1 MKHAS
6 SRAPDLLHGPVFSNM
21 TRFFLPIMLGS
32 LLQQLYSMVD
42 AVVLGRL
49 VGKTALAAV
58 GGSDL
63 AIINLVV
70 GFFVGLASGA
80 CVVVSQHY
88 GAGEDGAVRRAVHTA
103 ILFSV
108 VIGAVMTALGIGLA
122 RPILVLL
129 DPPADTLEDSIV
141 YLQWYFAGMILAIQ
155 ALFFADGGL
164 LALGAN
170 VWNMAFY
177 GCFVGYFLIYR
188 PLMQGRLLAGKG
200 RTKLVLASVL
210 GCVVTLQ
217 LGALSVV
224 VETSLSGITALPF
237 GAFAALMQPIH
248 LAIGLVE
255 GGITAAVLLF
265 VYQTRP
271 ELLQCASASGAK
283 NRCSRRATLAI
294 LAAAALV
301 IGGGLSLLA
310 SANPD
315 GLEWSLFGNE
325 EAGYSANMGLDE
337 EAYGAES
344 AAAEKAAAV
353 QEKTSLL
360 PDYNFAGSD
369 SAAGTSVSGLVGCA
383 LVAALAAIISL
394 AGRTARKK
402 SGKKQASAG

>member
-1 MKHAS
+1 MHMADALVSPAVAVTMYAAS
-6 SRAPDLLHGPVFSNM
+6 AAAAGVSLVQLHKEEAAAPELAKKKLPTMAVMSALVFAGQMINYTIPGTGSSGHLCGGMLLS
-21 TRFFLPIMLGS
+21 
-32 LLQQLYSMVD
+32 
-42 AVVLGRL
+42 
-49 VGKTALAAV
+49 
-58 GGSDL
+58 
-63 AIINLVV
+63 
-70 GFFVGLASGA
+70 
-80 CVVVSQHY
+80 
-88 GAGEDGAVRRAVHTA
+88 A
-103 ILFSV
+103 ILGPWAGFLS
-108 VIGAVMTALGIGLA
+108 M
-122 RPILVLL
+122 
-129 DPPADTLEDSIV
+129 IV
-141 YLQWYFAGMILAIQ
+141 ILAIQ

-188 PLMQGRLLAGKG
+188 PLMQGKLLSGKG

-310 SANPD
+310 SSNPD

-337 EAYGAES
+337 EAYGAER

-353 QEKTSLL
+353 QEKTYLL

>member
-1 MKHAS
+1 MHMADALVSPAVAVTMYAAS
-6 SRAPDLLHGPVFSNM
+6 AAAAGVSLVQLHKEEAAAPELAKKKLPTMAVMSALVFAGQMINYTIPGTGSSGHLCGGMLLS
-21 TRFFLPIMLGS
+21 
-32 LLQQLYSMVD
+32 
-42 AVVLGRL
+42 
-49 VGKTALAAV
+49 
-58 GGSDL
+58 
-63 AIINLVV
+63 
-70 GFFVGLASGA
+70 
-80 CVVVSQHY
+80 
-88 GAGEDGAVRRAVHTA
+88 A
-103 ILFSV
+103 ILGPWAGFLS
-108 VIGAVMTALGIGLA
+108 M
-122 RPILVLL
+122 
-129 DPPADTLEDSIV
+129 IV
-141 YLQWYFAGMILAIQ
+141 ILAIQ

-164 LALGAN
+164 LTLGAN

-217 LGALSVV
+217 LGAFSVV

-271 ELLQCASASGAK
+271 ELLQCASAGAK
-283 NRCSRRATLAI
+283 NRCSRRAALAI

-310 SANPD
+310 SSNPD

-360 PDYNFAGSD
+360 PDYNFDGSD

-394 AGRTARKK
+394 AGRAARKR

>member
-1 MKHAS
+1 MHMADALVSPAVAVTMYAAS
-6 SRAPDLLHGPVFSNM
+6 AAAAGVSLVQLHKEEAAAPELAKKKLPTMAVMSALVFAGQMINYTIPGTGSSGHLCGGMLLS
-21 TRFFLPIMLGS
+21 
-32 LLQQLYSMVD
+32 
-42 AVVLGRL
+42 
-49 VGKTALAAV
+49 
-58 GGSDL
+58 
-63 AIINLVV
+63 
-70 GFFVGLASGA
+70 
-80 CVVVSQHY
+80 
-88 GAGEDGAVRRAVHTA
+88 A
-103 ILFSV
+103 ILGPWAGFLS
-108 VIGAVMTALGIGLA
+108 M
-122 RPILVLL
+122 
-129 DPPADTLEDSIV
+129 IV
-141 YLQWYFAGMILAIQ
+141 ILAIQ
-155 ALFFADGGL
+155 ALFFAGGGL

-283 NRCSRRATLAI
+283 NRCSRRAALAI

-310 SANPD
+310 SSNPD

-360 PDYNFAGSD
+360 PDYNFDGSD

-394 AGRTARKK
+394 AGRAARKR

>member
-1 MKHAS
+1 MHMADALVSPAVAVTMYAAS
-6 SRAPDLLHGPVFSNM
+6 AAAAGVSLVQLHKEEAAAPELAKKKLPTMAVMSALVFAGQMINYTIPGTGSSGHLCGGMLLS
-21 TRFFLPIMLGS
+21 
-32 LLQQLYSMVD
+32 
-42 AVVLGRL
+42 
-49 VGKTALAAV
+49 
-58 GGSDL
+58 
-63 AIINLVV
+63 
-70 GFFVGLASGA
+70 
-80 CVVVSQHY
+80 
-88 GAGEDGAVRRAVHTA
+88 A
-103 ILFSV
+103 ILGPWAGFLS
-108 VIGAVMTALGIGLA
+108 M
-122 RPILVLL
+122 
-129 DPPADTLEDSIV
+129 IV
-141 YLQWYFAGMILAIQ
+141 ILAIQ

-283 NRCSRRATLAI
+283 NRCSRRAALAI

-360 PDYNFAGSD
+360 PDYNFDGSD

-394 AGRTARKK
+394 AGRAARKR

>member
-1 MKHAS
+1 MHMADALVSPAVAVTMYAAS
-6 SRAPDLLHGPVFSNM
+6 AAAAGVSLVQLHKEEAAAPELAKKKLPTMAVMSALVFAGQMINYTIPGTGSSGHLCGGMLLS
-21 TRFFLPIMLGS
+21 
-32 LLQQLYSMVD
+32 
-42 AVVLGRL
+42 
-49 VGKTALAAV
+49 
-58 GGSDL
+58 
-63 AIINLVV
+63 
-70 GFFVGLASGA
+70 
-80 CVVVSQHY
+80 
-88 GAGEDGAVRRAVHTA
+88 A
-103 ILFSV
+103 ILGPWAGFLS
-108 VIGAVMTALGIGLA
+108 M
-122 RPILVLL
+122 
-129 DPPADTLEDSIV
+129 IV
-141 YLQWYFAGMILAIQ
+141 ILAIQ

-271 ELLQCASASGAK
+271 ELLQCASAGAK
-283 NRCSRRATLAI
+283 NRCSRRAALAI

-301 IGGGLSLLA
+301 IGGDLSLLA
-310 SANPD
+310 SSNPD

-394 AGRTARKK
+394 AGRAARKR